1 MLKDFTYKVDRYGD
15 DMSVRYYLSGSPMSM
30 GIIRASSVL
39 DGLNRKSPVI
49 TSTDVGMMVQYI
61 INTNNTPKEEWEQI
75 LMEIKSHAQKVIT
88 E

>member
-1 MLKDFTYKVDRYGD
+1 
-15 DMSVRYYLSGSPMSM
+15 MSV

-61 INTNNTPKEEWEQI
+61 INTNNIPKEEWDQI
-75 LMEIKSHAQKVIT
+75 LMEIKRHAIKVMT